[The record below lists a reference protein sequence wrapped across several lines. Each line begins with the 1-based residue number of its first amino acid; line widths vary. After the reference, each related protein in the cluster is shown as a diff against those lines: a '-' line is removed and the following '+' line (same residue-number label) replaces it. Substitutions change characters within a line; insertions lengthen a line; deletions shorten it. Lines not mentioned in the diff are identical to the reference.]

1 MNLGT
6 MGAAGMDPTTQQI
19 AASSTHP
26 EDVNLETGQRG
37 GLNVGLISAMA
48 NV

>member
-6 MGAAGMDPTTQQI
+6 MGAAGMDNVAQQI
-19 AASSTHP
+19 AASSRHDD
-26 EDVNLETGQRG
+26 EHG
-37 GLNVGLISAMA
+37 GPSSATNAGIISSMA

>member
-6 MGAAGMDPTTQQI
+6 MGAAGMDPVAQQI
-19 AASSTHP
+19 AASSRAG
-26 EDVNLETGQRG
+26 EEANIGSAS
-37 GLNVGLISAMA
+37 NAGLISSMA